1 MTTSPLLHAE
11 LSPVLGAEEDADSS
25 SMGKKHHHA
34 GPEEA
39 VNAVASDVIVFVKKG
54 LDILNFHARGSK

>member
-1 MTTSPLLHAE
+1 MQTVPPWAR
-11 LSPVLGAEEDADSS
+11 SS
-25 SMGKKHHHA
+25 QCHHA

-39 VNAVASDVIVFVKKG
+39 VNAVASDVIVFVKKPPKG